1 MTPRAEPGE
10 DDSITL
16 SLRLLTRIDDRL
28 NQLERDITQLQVVS
42 GILTVAAFLAFVL
55 VCVALVQQ

>member
-55 VCVALVQQ
+55 VCFALVQQ